1 MSCMCT
7 YKLMHKRIMF
17 MKYAYSKYVRTL
29 CVHVC
34 RTAVNYIY
42 SVCSMYALCTFK
54 TASNLKE

>member
-7 YKLMHKRIMF
+7 YKLMHTCIMF
-17 MKYAYSKYVRTL
+17 MINAYSKYVRAL

-34 RTAVNYIY
+34 RTDINYIY
-42 SVCSMYALCTFK
+42 SVCSMYALCSFK